1 MKPVIHM
8 DRVSKKFGELA
19 VLDDLT
25 LDVPAGQTLAVIGPS
40 GSGKSTMLRL
50 LMGLERPDSGKIE
63 IDGEPMWREKPN
75 GHSIDV
81 NQLRRVRAK
90 VGMVFQ
96 QFNLFPHMTTLDNLM
111 VAPIH
116 VLGMEKAE
124 AERRAMEDLVMVE
137 LSDKAQVYPGQ
148 LSGGQK
154 QRIAIARAL
163 AMRPKIMLFDEI
175 TSALDP
181 ELVGGVLAILRKL
194 AERRTMTMLIVTHQM
209 DFAERCADRV
219 LFFDRGHVVEDGE
232 AKAVFKAPVQERTK
246 KFLEALT
253 EHEAWTRTG
262 G

>member
-1 MKPVIHM
+1 MSEIIHM
-8 DRVSKKFGELA
+8 ERVCKKFGELS
-19 VLDDLT
+19 VLEDLT
-25 LDVPAGQTLAVIGPS
+25 LDVPSGQTLAVIGPS

-50 LMGLERPDSGKIE
+50 LMGLERPDSGRIE
-63 IDGEPMWREKPN
+63 IDGEAMWQQKAN
-75 GHSIDV
+75 GRGIDV
-81 NQLRRVRAK
+81 NHLRRVRAK

-116 VLGMEKAE
+116 VLGMERAAAE
-124 AERRAMEDLVMVE
+124 QRAMEYLEMVE

-154 QRIAIARAL
+154 QRVAIARSL

-194 AERRTMTMLIVTHQM
+194 SARRTMTMLIVTHQM
-209 DFAERCADRV
+209 EFAERCADRV
-219 LFFDRGHVVEDGE
+219 LFFDQGRVVEDGD
-232 AKAVFKAPVQERTK
+232 AKAVFKSPAKERTK
-246 KFLEALT
+246 RFLEALV
-253 EHEAWTRTG
+253 EPLA
-262 G
+262 